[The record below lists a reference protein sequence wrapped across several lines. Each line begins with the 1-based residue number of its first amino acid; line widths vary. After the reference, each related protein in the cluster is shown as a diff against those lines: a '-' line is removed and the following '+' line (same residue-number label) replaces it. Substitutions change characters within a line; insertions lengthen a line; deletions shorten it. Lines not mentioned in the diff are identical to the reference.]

1 MNLTHLLAST
11 LFLLPF
17 QYPIQPHKVPLRNTF
32 VVAAETVIDDAG
44 NIDIKSSDDQFE
56 PQMQQLKAAQATL
69 TRMIGEDGERD
80 VVEATN
86 NLIFAISACHIQA
99 KAGTGTA
106 QCEPIISRARTGAME
121 AIDKH
126 KSAGAWVDG
135 PPS

>member
-32 VVAAETVIDDAG
+32 VVAAESVIDQAD
-44 NIDIKSSDDQFE
+44 NINIKSSDDQYE
-56 PQMQQLKAAQATL
+56 PQMKQLKAAQATL
-69 TRMIGEDGERD
+69 TRMIDEDGEHE
-80 VVEATN
+80 VVDATN

-99 KAGTGTA
+99 KGNAGTT

-126 KSAGAWVDG
+126 KSAGAWLDG
-135 PPS
+135 PPA